1 MGAQNETYPLVFV
14 GIDSQRYGKRV
25 WSVMVDLRGAKKI
38 MYTTAIIAIGNVAVL
53 CFFAWLFYRDLE

>member
-1 MGAQNETYPLVFV
+1 MRPIHWFLLALLANGMASVCGLLWL
-14 GIDSQRYGKRV
+14 IYGR
-25 WSVMVDLRGAKKI
+25 RKI